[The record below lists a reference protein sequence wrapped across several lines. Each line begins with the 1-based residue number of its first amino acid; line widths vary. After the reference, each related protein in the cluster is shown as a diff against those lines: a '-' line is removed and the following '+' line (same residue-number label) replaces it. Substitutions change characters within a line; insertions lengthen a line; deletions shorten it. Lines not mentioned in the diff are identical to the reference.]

1 MIVILVVTGRKSTNR
16 HGCRL
21 QKVLPVFLFI
31 VSCYCRVYT
40 WDIAT
45 MMARWCRSRSVV
57 TVHGP
62 GFRYSNIC
70 ALQGTVPYIVQRESV
85 PYGFLSFGQF
95 WSEFYKA
102 RVDDPPSLATHLCR
116 LPLLFT
122 TVAGSARC
130 SPYGVRYGYGRPDGH
145 TDGRTDSLGLIYGRI
160 FRVRVQYGWSTGGV
174 M

>member
-1 MIVILVVTGRKSTNR
+1 MIVILVVTGRKSTNH

-31 VSCYCRVYT
+31 VSCYCRLYT

-62 GFRYSNIC
+62 GFRYSYSYSNIC

-95 WSEFYKA
+95 WSEFYKG

-116 LPLLFT
+116 LPLLF
-122 TVAGSARC
+122 
-130 SPYGVRYGYGRPDGH
+130 
-145 TDGRTDSLGLIYGRI
+145 I